1 MESTMRRIIFIA
13 LLATVVPA
21 PGIYASGDWIF
32 GIYADAAYL
41 KSDNE
46 PDNRTWRSKSTT
58 FKLDSIE
65 ANLVRGFARKQAT
78 PASRWGLELGAW
90 AGVDADGLTTSAP
103 PPSYEP
109 VEHADKLKYLSTT
122 TVSYLFPAGNGLLV
136 TGGLL
141 SAYIAYESFYSL
153 DNPNY
158 TRGYLTD
165 NVPYNLWGV
174 QASYPFHDEFTAD
187 FILST
192 GYNYLTNPTNAPS
205 YGVQLTWQPAGPL
218 TFTQNLYY
226 GPDQSDTALEY
237 WRLLS
242 DTVVEWQGGW
252 YLLAASYD
260 YGSERQSWLA
270 GTPRFEWM
278 SGALWARVDIG
289 GSWRAAVR
297 PEFYWDPD
305 GLMTGARQTLRAIT
319 ATVEFHGG
327 YFTHDSLSA
336 RLEYRYDRST
346 GDEGGFY
353 AGDDNHLVPEQ
364 NLLILS
370 FTFMFGGHSPE

>member
-1 MESTMRRIIFIA
+1 MRQPI
-13 LLATVVPA
+13 LLFLLVAAFVPDS
-21 PGIYASGDWIF
+21 GVCASADWIF
-32 GIYADAAYL
+32 GIYADMGFL

-58 FKLDSIE
+58 SKLDRIE
-65 ANLVRGFARKQAT
+65 ANMVRGFARKHAT
-78 PASRWGLELGAW
+78 PTSRWGLELGLQ
-90 AGVDADGLTTSAP
+90 AGIDVDGLETSPP

-109 VEHADKLKYLSTT
+109 VEHAGKLAHLSTT

-141 SAYIAYESFYSL
+141 SAYIAFESYYSL

-158 TRGYLTD
+158 TRGYLSD
-165 NVPYNLWGV
+165 MVPYYLWGV
-174 QASYPFHDEFTAD
+174 QASYPFHDQFTAD

-192 GYNYLTNPTNAPS
+192 GYNYLTGPNSAPS

-218 TFTQNLYY
+218 TVVQNLYY

-237 WRLLS
+237 WRFLS
-242 DTVVEWQGGW
+242 DTVVEWQAGR

-260 YGSERQSWLA
+260 YGTERQSWLTN
-270 GTPRFEWM
+270 TPRYEWM
-278 SGALWARVDIG
+278 SGALWARVNVGDM
-289 GSWRAAVR
+289 WRVAVR

-319 ATVEFHGG
+319 ATLEYHAAVLR
-327 YFTHDSLSA
+327 YNTVSA
-336 RLEYRYDRST
+336 RVEYRYDRST
-346 GDEGGFY
+346 GDDGGFY
-353 AGDDNHLVPEQ
+353 AGKDHHLVPEQ

-370 FTFMFGGHSPE
+370 FIISFEGKRAE